1 MISAFGVDHG
11 YEEIE
16 KFGAL
21 GIASKV
27 GGLGTK
33 IASHAMGGGTALK
46 SAGAAKV
53 ASSKSLA
60 LAPRQAQK
68 RNLVGQAQLKT
79 GSLMQRGA
87 GFAARRPQ
95 LAGGLAAGGATAGVA
110 GGGFAAGRMGGDKK
124 KLSQYR

>member
-21 GIASKV
+21 GLASKV

-46 SAGAAKV
+46 SAGAANV

-60 LAPRQAQK
+60 LAPRQAAK
-68 RNLVGQAQLKT
+68 RSIMGQGQLKV
-79 GSLMQRGA
+79 GGALQRTA
-87 GFAARRPQ
+87 GFAAKRPK
-95 LAGGLAAGGATAGVA
+95 LAGGLAVGGAGAGVA
-110 GGGFAAGRMGGDKK
+110 GGGFAAGRMGGDNK
-124 KLSQYR
+124 KLSQFR